1 MSPPLP
7 IRSCHPPPNLFVTAC
22 GGTAQPTPIPSPTAQ
37 VTTTPKPAPPPAP
50 AKASDYVPPPCA
62 ATDCDGQDFK
72 TQQEA
77 QEFFIWAGG
86 PAQDPHRL
94 DADRDGIAC
103 ESLPRR

>member
-1 MSPPLP
+1 MNSPYRTTLA
-7 IRSCHPPPNLFVTAC
+7 ILLLSLLATAC
-22 GGTAQPTPIPSPTAQ
+22 VGTGQPTTAPTAAA
-37 VTTTPKPAPPPAP
+37 TPAPKSAPPPAP
-50 AKASDYVPPPCA
+50 AKASDYAPPPCA
-62 ATDCDGQDFK
+62 SSDCDCQDFK

-77 QEFFIWAGG
+77 QGFFIWAGG